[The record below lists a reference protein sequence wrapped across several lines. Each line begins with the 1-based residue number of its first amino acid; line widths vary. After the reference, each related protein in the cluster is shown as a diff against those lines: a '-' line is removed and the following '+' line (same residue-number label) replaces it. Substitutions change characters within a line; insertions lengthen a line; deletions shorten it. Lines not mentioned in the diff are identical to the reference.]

1 MTDPIHKIVGVDA
14 HIDLMKSVSPRKE
27 KKLKIDAIKINGFG
41 KLKEKEIEFKD
52 GINVVYGENEA
63 GKSTLLKCIQ
73 SMFYGVSKLKNGKSI
88 SDFDQYKPWED
99 AAFSGKIKYTLDN
112 GEQYEVFRDF
122 KKKSPVIYNEFQ
134 EDISKNFKVDKAKGI
149 NFLEEQVGVDETSFK
164 NTAMICQ
171 QEVKLERADTN
182 VIVQK
187 ISNLVSTGDD
197 NISFQKA
204 MDKLNKMQNDCVGT
218 QRTRQKPIN
227 LMDEEI
233 ERLLQEKRRL
243 SGYKESQMKH
253 AREKETLSRR
263 LNELF
268 EKKAN
273 LKEKQKNSENVE
285 MEDAKKKVNIYTYVL
300 LFFVIVCVLMFAV
313 VRNVV
318 AEIVS
323 IVPIV
328 VVAILMKRKSNAQ
341 FESLKKANQEW
352 MKKCEM
358 EQESV
363 QNEINQANV
372 ELHILENEKNDMDEK
387 LEELARIEEKL
398 DEQNAMKAELLSLDI
413 SFQIAREALEKA
425 YEEMKHNISPK
436 FEQNLCEM
444 IGEITDKKYT
454 KVKMNDE
461 TGLLVEV
468 ENGEYMPAQRLSV
481 GTIDE
486 MYLALRLSTLSEIS
500 KENLPI
506 LFDETFAYFDEN
518 RLKNMLYYLQDRN
531 YNHQIMIF
539 TCSNREEEMLKQ
551 LKIEYNRINL
561 EGSNIK

>member
-1 MTDPIHKIVGVDA
+1 MENHPE
-14 HIDLMKSVSPRKE
+14 RKN
-27 KKLKIDAIKINGFG
+27 KLKIDEIKINGFG

-52 GINVVYGENEA
+52 GINVVYGENEV
-63 GKSTLLKCIQ
+63 GKSTILRCIQ
-73 SMFYGVSKLKNGKSI
+73 AMFFGVSKLKNGKSI
-88 SDFDQYKPWED
+88 SDFDQYKPWD
-99 AAFSGKIKYTLDN
+99 DTAFSGRIKYTLDN

-149 NFLEEQVGVDETSFK
+149 NFLEEQIGIDEISFK
-164 NTAMICQ
+164 NTALISQ
-171 QEVKLERADTN
+171 QEVKLEKADTN
-182 VIVQK
+182 GIVQK

-227 LMDEEI
+227 LVDEEI

-253 AREKETLSRR
+253 VREKETLSRR

-273 LKEKQKNSENVE
+273 LKQKQKDSENVK
-285 MEDAKKKVNIYTYVL
+285 MEDAKNRVNIYTYLL
-300 LFFVIVCVLMFAV
+300 LFFVSVCVLMFALV
-313 VRNVV
+313 KNMV
-318 AEIVS
+318 AQIVS
-323 IVPIV
+323 VIPIV
-328 VVAILMKRKSNAQ
+328 IVAILMKRKSNVQ
-341 FESLKKANQEW
+341 FESLKNANQEW
-352 MKKCEM
+352 MRKCEL

-372 ELHILENEKNDMDEK
+372 ELHILENEKNDVDEK
-387 LEELARIEEKL
+387 LEQLARIEEKL
-398 DEQNAMKAELLSLDI
+398 EEQNAIKAELLSLDV
-413 SFQIAREALEKA
+413 SFQIAKEALEKA
-425 YEEMKHNISPK
+425 YEEMRHNISPK
-436 FEQNLCEM
+436 FEQNLCEI
-444 IGEITDKKYT
+444 IGQITDGKYT
-454 KVKMNDE
+454 NIKMNDDV
-461 TGLLVEV
+461 GLLVEV
-468 ENGEYMPAQRLSV
+468 ENGEYMPVERLSV

-518 RLKNMLYYLQDRN
+518 RLKNMLYYLQDKN
-531 YNHQIMIF
+531 YNHQIVIF
-539 TCSNREEEMLKQ
+539 TCSKREEEMLKQ
-551 LKIEYNRINL
+551 LRIEYNRINL
-561 EGSNIK
+561 

>member
-1 MTDPIHKIVGVDA
+1 MENHPE
-14 HIDLMKSVSPRKE
+14 RKN
-27 KKLKIDAIKINGFG
+27 KLKIDEIKINGFG

-52 GINVVYGENEA
+52 GINVVYGENEV
-63 GKSTLLKCIQ
+63 GKSTILRCIQ
-73 SMFYGVSKLKNGKSI
+73 AMFFGVSKLKNGKSI
-88 SDFDQYKPWED
+88 SDFDQYKPWD
-99 AAFSGKIKYTLDN
+99 DTAFSGRIKYTLDN

-149 NFLEEQVGVDETSFK
+149 NFLEEQIGIDEISFK
-164 NTAMICQ
+164 NTALISQ
-171 QEVKLERADTN
+171 QEVKLEKADTN
-182 VIVQK
+182 GIVQK

-227 LMDEEI
+227 LVDEEI

-253 AREKETLSRR
+253 VREKETLSRR

-268 EKKAN
+268 EKKEN
-273 LKEKQKNSENVE
+273 LKQKQKDSENVK
-285 MEDAKKKVNIYTYVL
+285 MEDAKNRVNIYTYLL
-300 LFFVIVCVLMFAV
+300 LFFVIVCVLMFALVKNMV
-313 VRNVV
+313 VQ
-318 AEIVS
+318 IVS
-323 IVPIV
+323 VIPIV
-328 VVAILMKRKSNAQ
+328 IVAILMKRKSNVQ
-341 FESLKKANQEW
+341 FESLKNANQEW
-352 MKKCEM
+352 MRKCEL

-372 ELHILENEKNDMDEK
+372 ELHILENEKNDVDEK
-387 LEELARIEEKL
+387 LEELARIEEML
-398 DEQNAMKAELLSLDI
+398 EEQKAIKVELLSLDS
-413 SFQIAREALEKA
+413 SFQIAKEALEKA

-518 RLKNMLYYLQDRN
+518 RLKNMLYYLQDKN
-531 YNHQIMIF
+531 YNHQIVIF
-539 TCSNREEEMLKQ
+539 TCSKREEEMLKQ
-551 LKIEYNRINL
+551 LRIEYNRINL
-561 EGSNIK
+561 

>member
-1 MTDPIHKIVGVDA
+1 MENHPE
-14 HIDLMKSVSPRKE
+14 RKN
-27 KKLKIDAIKINGFG
+27 KLKIDEIKINGFG

-52 GINVVYGENEA
+52 GINVVYGENEV
-63 GKSTLLKCIQ
+63 GKSTILRCIQ
-73 SMFYGVSKLKNGKSI
+73 AMFFGVSKLKNGKSI
-88 SDFDQYKPWED
+88 SDFDQYKPWD
-99 AAFSGKIKYTLDN
+99 DTAFSGRIKYTLDN

-149 NFLEEQVGVDETSFK
+149 NFLEEQIGIDEISFK
-164 NTAMICQ
+164 NTALISQ
-171 QEVKLERADTN
+171 QEVKLEKADTN
-182 VIVQK
+182 GIVQK

-227 LMDEEI
+227 LVDEEI

-253 AREKETLSRR
+253 VREKETLSRR

-268 EKKAN
+268 EKKEN
-273 LKEKQKNSENVE
+273 LKQKQKDSENVK
-285 MEDAKKKVNIYTYVL
+285 MEDAKNRVNIYTYLL
-300 LFFVIVCVLMFAV
+300 LFFVIVCVLMFALVKNMV
-313 VRNVV
+313 VQ
-318 AEIVS
+318 IVS
-323 IVPIV
+323 VIPIV
-328 VVAILMKRKSNAQ
+328 IVAILMKRKSNVQ
-341 FESLKKANQEW
+341 FESLKNANQEW
-352 MKKCEM
+352 MRKCEL

-363 QNEINQANV
+363 QNEINQANM
-372 ELHILENEKNDMDEK
+372 ELHILENEKNDVDEK
-387 LEELARIEEKL
+387 LEELARIEEML
-398 DEQNAMKAELLSLDI
+398 EEQKAIKVELLSLDS
-413 SFQIAREALEKA
+413 SFQIAKEALEKA

-518 RLKNMLYYLQDRN
+518 RLKNMLYYLQDKN
-531 YNHQIMIF
+531 YNHQIVIF
-539 TCSNREEEMLKQ
+539 TCSKREEEMLKQ
-551 LKIEYNRINL
+551 LRIEYNRINL
-561 EGSNIK
+561 

>member
-1 MTDPIHKIVGVDA
+1 MENHPE
-14 HIDLMKSVSPRKE
+14 RKN
-27 KKLKIDAIKINGFG
+27 KLKIDEIKINGFG
-41 KLKEKEIEFKD
+41 KLKEKEMEFKD
-52 GINVVYGENEA
+52 GINVVYGENEV
-63 GKSTLLKCIQ
+63 GKSTILRCIQ
-73 SMFYGVSKLKNGKSI
+73 AMFFGVSKLKNGKSI
-88 SDFDQYKPWED
+88 SDFDQYKPWD
-99 AAFSGKIKYTLDN
+99 DTAFSGRIKYTLDN

-149 NFLEEQVGVDETSFK
+149 NFLEEQIGIDEISFK
-164 NTAMICQ
+164 NTALISQ
-171 QEVKLERADTN
+171 QEVKLEKADTN
-182 VIVQK
+182 GIVQK

-227 LMDEEI
+227 LVDEEI

-253 AREKETLSRR
+253 VREKETLSRR

-273 LKEKQKNSENVE
+273 LKQKQKDSENVK
-285 MEDAKKKVNIYTYVL
+285 MEDAKNRVNIYTYLL
-300 LFFVIVCVLMFAV
+300 LFFVSVCVLMFALV
-313 VRNVV
+313 KNMV
-318 AEIVS
+318 AQIVS
-323 IVPIV
+323 VIPIV
-328 VVAILMKRKSNAQ
+328 IVAILMKRKSNVQ
-341 FESLKKANQEW
+341 FESLKNANQEW
-352 MKKCEM
+352 MRKCEL

-372 ELHILENEKNDMDEK
+372 ELHILENEKNDVDEK
-387 LEELARIEEKL
+387 LEQLARIEEKL
-398 DEQNAMKAELLSLDI
+398 EEQNAIKAELLSLDS
-413 SFQIAREALEKA
+413 SFQIVKEALEKA

-518 RLKNMLYYLQDRN
+518 RLKNMLYYLQDKN
-531 YNHQIMIF
+531 YNHQIVIF
-539 TCSNREEEMLKQ
+539 TCSKREEEMLKQ
-551 LKIEYNRINL
+551 LRIEYNRINL
-561 EGSNIK
+561 

>member
-1 MTDPIHKIVGVDA
+1 M
-14 HIDLMKSVSPRKE
+14 
-27 KKLKIDAIKINGFG
+27 KIDEIKINGFG

-52 GINVVYGENEA
+52 GINVVYGENEV
-63 GKSTLLKCIQ
+63 GKSTILRCIQ
-73 SMFYGVSKLKNGKSI
+73 AMFFGVSKLKNGKSI
-88 SDFDQYKPWED
+88 SDFDQYKPWD
-99 AAFSGKIKYTLDN
+99 DTAFSGRIKYTLDN

-149 NFLEEQVGVDETSFK
+149 NFLEEQIGIDEISFK
-164 NTAMICQ
+164 NTALISQ
-171 QEVKLERADTN
+171 QEVKLEKADTN
-182 VIVQK
+182 GIVQK

-227 LMDEEI
+227 LVDEEI

-253 AREKETLSRR
+253 VREKETLSRR

-268 EKKAN
+268 EKKEN
-273 LKEKQKNSENVE
+273 LKQKQKDSENVK
-285 MEDAKKKVNIYTYVL
+285 MEDAKNRVNIYTYLL
-300 LFFVIVCVLMFAV
+300 LFFVIVCVLMFALVKNMV
-313 VRNVV
+313 VQ
-318 AEIVS
+318 IVS
-323 IVPIV
+323 VIPIV
-328 VVAILMKRKSNAQ
+328 IVAILMKRKSNVQ
-341 FESLKKANQEW
+341 FESLKNANQEW
-352 MKKCEM
+352 MRKCEL

-372 ELHILENEKNDMDEK
+372 ELHILENEKNDVDEK
-387 LEELARIEEKL
+387 LEELARIEEML
-398 DEQNAMKAELLSLDI
+398 EEQKAIKVELLSLDS
-413 SFQIAREALEKA
+413 SFQIAKEALEKA

-518 RLKNMLYYLQDRN
+518 RLKNMLYYLQDKN
-531 YNHQIMIF
+531 YNHQIVIF
-539 TCSNREEEMLKQ
+539 TCSKREEEMLKQ
-551 LKIEYNRINL
+551 LRIEYNRINL
-561 EGSNIK
+561 